1 MFYSLR
7 FAACL
12 VVGVTSFPSL
22 LLGIDPPQANSA
34 IVVQYLQDQPQT
46 LELEEL
52 RKLPLRRVKV
62 KDRDGQEATYDG
74 VYLHDLLELTP
85 APIGESLRG
94 AAMGLFLVAEAQD
107 GYRVLFSL
115 PETDPEFSGN
125 IILVAYA
132 KNDKPLDGK
141 EGPLRLIVPSDKR
154 HARWIRMLAK
164 IYILDSVPMIKKKT

>member
-1 MFYSLR
+1 M
-7 FAACL
+7 
-12 VVGVTSFPSL
+12 VGFSSFPSL
-22 LLGIDPPQANSA
+22 LLGRVTPEANSL
-34 IVVQYLQDQPQT
+34 IVVQYLQDQPQS
-46 LELEEL
+46 LGLEEL
-52 RKLPLRRVKV
+52 KKLPQQSVKV
-62 KDRDGQEATYDG
+62 KDRDGQEATYSG
-74 VYLHDLLELTP
+74 VFLHDLLELTP

-125 IILVAYA
+125 IVLVAYA
-132 KNDKPLDGK
+132 KNDKPLEGK

-164 IYILDSVPMIKKKT
+164 IYILDSATLLRKQL